1 MKTNILAFICFFLIT
16 CNNPKNQVVKT
27 FPNCEAGLMEA
38 GIYELGVVTSIPKIK
53 VPDNSF
59 TVTIDTSFKAENYTP
74 YFVEAIKTIR
84 RVKTDEFETRF
95 KDFNDGKQIVWLI
108 NKSHKKILLQTALFD
123 LIAILEAQDLNNIWK
138 PVEYMKPVFDNFQYD
153 YIEIPTNTASF
164 FKVKLPTEGS
174 FKTKFRYKILGEKAF
189 FYSPEFSGKI
199 DPCKFTQDTTE
210 TLKKKSMLEKF
221 GNYVN

>member
-1 MKTNILAFICFFLIT
+1 MKTIILAFICFLLIT
-16 CNNPKNQVVKT
+16 CNNPKNQGLKT
-27 FPNCEAGLMEA
+27 LPDCEVGLMEA
-38 GIYELGVVTSIPKIK
+38 GIYELGAVTSIPKIK
-53 VPDNSF
+53 VPENSF
-59 TVTIDTSFKAENYTP
+59 SVIIDTSFKAENYTP

-84 RVKTDEFETRF
+84 QVKTDEFETRF

-123 LIAILEAQDLNNIWK
+123 LIAVLEAQDSNNIWK
-138 PVEYMKPVFDNFQYD
+138 PVEYMRPVFDNFQYD
-153 YIEIPTNTASF
+153 YIEIATNTASF

-189 FYSPEFSGKI
+189 LFSPEFNGKI
-199 DPCKFTQDTTE
+199 DPCKFIQDTTE

-221 GNYVN
+221 VNYVN

>member
-38 GIYELGVVTSIPKIK
+38 GIYELGALTSIPKIK
-53 VPDNSF
+53 GPDNSF

-189 FYSPEFSGKI
+189 LYSPEFSGKI
-199 DPCKFTQDTTE
+199 DLCKFTQDTTE